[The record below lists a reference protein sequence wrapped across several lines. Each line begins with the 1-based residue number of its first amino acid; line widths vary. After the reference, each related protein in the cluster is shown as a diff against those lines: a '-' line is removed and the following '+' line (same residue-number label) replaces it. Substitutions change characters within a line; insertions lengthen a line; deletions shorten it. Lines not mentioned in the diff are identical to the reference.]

1 MNMKTETIESI
12 TGNVASE
19 LNLGRSSVRSVVFV
33 ALALWF
39 GVVFLLASQGAF
51 VGSANSPPLPIFFG
65 VAIPLALFFAAYFR
79 WKLFRD
85 LILGADLRFVA
96 AIEAWR
102 WGGLGFL
109 SLYAN
114 GILPGLFALPAGL
127 GDMAIGFG
135 APWIVL
141 SLVRNPLFA
150 TSRRFFIWNI
160 LGIIDFVVAVSTAT
174 LSSGAFAGISA
185 LIGNVTTSPMTR
197 LPLVLMTAVML
208 PFFTMLHLTAL
219 FQARQLAHAHPGS
232 VRRNAEGLKKKATEF
247 AKSDSEI
254 YAKT

>member
-1 MNMKTETIESI
+1 MNIKTETMASI

-19 LNLGRSSVRSVVFV
+19 LNNGRSSARLVVFV
-33 ALALWF
+33 ALALWLGLVSF
-39 GVVFLLASQGAF
+39 LASQAAF

-65 VAIPLALFFAAYFR
+65 VAIPLAVFLAAYFGSSP
-79 WKLFRD
+79 FRD
-85 LILGADLRFVA
+85 FVLSADLRFVA

-127 GDMAIGFG
+127 GDMAIGIT
-135 APWIVL
+135 APWIVI

-150 TSRRFFIWNI
+150 ASRRFVTWNI
-160 LGIIDFVVAVSTAT
+160 LGIIDFIVAVSTAT
-174 LSSGAFAGISA
+174 LSSGAFPGISA

-197 LPLVLMTAVML
+197 LPLVLIPAFMV

-232 VRRNAEGLKKKATEF
+232 VRRKAE
-247 AKSDSEI
+247 D
-254 YAKT
+254 

>member
-1 MNMKTETIESI
+1 MSMKSETMGSI

-19 LNLGRSSVRSVVFV
+19 LNIGRSSVRSVVFV

-65 VAIPLALFFAAYFR
+65 VTIPLALFLAAYFR
-79 WKLFRD
+79 WKSFREF
-85 LILGADLRFVA
+85 ILRADLRFVA
-96 AIEAWR
+96 AIEGWR

-127 GDMAIGFG
+127 GDMAIGIT
-135 APWIVL
+135 APWIVI

-150 TSRRFFIWNI
+150 GSRRFVIWNI
-160 LGIIDFVVAVSTAT
+160 LGIADFVVAVSTAT
-174 LSSGAFAGISA
+174 LSSGAFPGIIA

-197 LPLVLMTAVML
+197 LPLVLIPTFMV

-219 FQARQLAHAHPGS
+219 FQARQLARSG
-232 VRRNAEGLKKKATEF
+232 
-247 AKSDSEI
+247 KSISLP
-254 YAKT
+254 